1 MESQGTNNSAQL
13 DFSQAMADFKVMF
26 PNMDNDVIEAVLR
39 SNNGA
44 VDATIDQLLTMT
56 ADIESSSPGGGG
68 APDNSLPSYTE
79 AVDSVGDLLGATSL
93 RDTGQEGL
101 MIAGA
106 GRGEPLRR
114 IKNWNPPLLGKLP
127 PDFLRLTPRGGSAGS
142 RAGHSYTHPD
152 RPHHHHSG
160 ARARPGH
167 SQGEAVSQQQ
177 MQMVDDEKFAMM
189 LQNEEFMRELR
200 GNQEFM
206 SALEAEHNHD
216 FSQTDSDFHHQPLDR
231 PREHTSA
238 RRPHLGTEDAV
249 FREKLKNMGKS
260 SKQKFAKLATMFSR
274 QKGVSRVLGHA
285 PAPSRDNLLLN
296 ADPSAHNRRLED
308 SDSEEEGHCTTKVS
322 HCQVVTNSHSCN
334 LWIFQG
340 RKYQLM

>member
-56 ADIESSSPGGGG
+56 ADIESSAPERGGGP
-68 APDNSLPSYTE
+68 PDNSLPSYTE
-79 AVDSVGDLLGATSL
+79 AVDSVGNLLGATSL
-93 RDTGQEGL
+93 HDTGQEGAMGGL
-101 MIAGA
+101 
-106 GRGEPLRR
+106 GEPLRR
-114 IKNWNPPLLGKLP
+114 VKNWNPPLLGKLP
-127 PDFLRLTPRGGSAGS
+127 LDFLRLTPRGQ
-142 RAGHSYTHPD
+142 RPGHSYTHPD
-152 RPHHHHSG
+152 RPHHSG
-160 ARARPGH
+160 ARARSSQP
-167 SQGEAVSQQQ
+167 QGEAASQLQ

-206 SALEAEHNHD
+206 SALEEEHSHG
-216 FSQTDSDFHHQPLDR
+216 QTDDADVHHQPTVDR
-231 PREHTSA
+231 PREQTSS
-238 RRPHLGTEDAV
+238 RRHHLGMDDAV

-260 SKQKFAKLATMFSR
+260 SKQKFAKLATMFGR

-296 ADPSAHNRRLED
+296 ADPSVHSRRLEE
-308 SDSEEEGHCTTKVS
+308 SDSEEESHCTTK
-322 HCQVVTNSHSCN
+322 
-334 LWIFQG
+334 G

>member
-1 MESQGTNNSAQL
+1 
-13 DFSQAMADFKVMF
+13 MADFKVMF

-56 ADIESSSPGGGG
+56 ADIESSGPGGGG
-68 APDNSLPSYTE
+68 APDNSDLPSYTE
-79 AVDSVGDLLGATSL
+79 AVDSVGGVGDLLGAASL
-93 RDTGQEGL
+93 HDTGQEGR
-101 MIAGA
+101 GA
-106 GRGEPLRR
+106 VRGGEPLRR

-127 PDFLRLTPRGGSAGS
+127 PDFLRLTNRGVSAGS
-142 RAGHSYTHPD
+142 RPGHSYTHPD

-160 ARARPGH
+160 ARARQSH
-167 SQGEAVSQQQ
+167 HQGEAVTQQQ

-206 SALEAEHNHD
+206 SALEEEHNHD
-216 FSQTDSDFHHQPLDR
+216 FSQTDSDFHHQQLDK
-231 PREHTSA
+231 PREHHTSS
-238 RRPHLGTEDAV
+238 RRPHLGMDDAV
-249 FREKLKNMGKS
+249 FREKLRNMGKS
-260 SKQKFAKLATMFSR
+260 SKQKFAKLATMFGR

-296 ADPSAHNRRLED
+296 ADPAAHNRRLEE

-322 HCQVVTNSHSCN
+322 QCCVQGDKS
-334 LWIFQG
+334 LLYFLIFQG

>member
-56 ADIESSSPGGGG
+56 ADIESSAPGGGG

-79 AVDSVGDLLGATSL
+79 AVDSVGDLLGAASL
-93 RDTGQEGL
+93 RDTGQPEGL
-101 MIAGA
+101 GAAGGGA
-106 GRGEPLRR
+106 GPVRGEPLRR

-127 PDFLRLTPRGGSAGS
+127 PDFLRLTPRGS
-142 RAGHSYTHPD
+142 RPGHSYTHPD
-152 RPHHHHSG
+152 RPHHHHTG
-160 ARARPGH
+160 ARARPSH
-167 SQGEAVSQQQ
+167 PQGETGGQQ
-177 MQMVDDEKFAMM
+177 QMVDDEKFAMM
-189 LQNEEFMRELR
+189 LQNEEFMQELR

-206 SALEAEHNHD
+206 SALEEEHNHHD
-216 FSQTDSDFHHQPLDR
+216 FSQTDSDFHHQQLDK
-231 PREHTSA
+231 PREHASS
-238 RRPHLGTEDAV
+238 RRPHLGSEDAV

-296 ADPSAHNRRLED
+296 ADPAAHSRRLEE

-322 HCQVVTNSHSCN
+322 HCSGLIGS
-334 LWIFQG
+334 L
-340 RKYQLM
+340 L

>member
-56 ADIESSSPGGGG
+56 ADIESSAPGGGA

-93 RDTGQEGL
+93 RDTGQGQEGF
-101 MIAGA
+101 MTAGVSRA
-106 GRGEPLRR
+106 EPLRR

-127 PDFLRLTPRGGSAGS
+127 PDFLRLTPRGGSGGS
-142 RAGHSYTHPD
+142 RSGHSYTHPD

-167 SQGEAVSQQQ
+167 PQGEAVSQQQ

-231 PREHTSA
+231 PREHTA

-296 ADPSAHNRRLED
+296 ADPAAHNRRLED
-308 SDSEEEGHCTTKVS
+308 SDSEEEGHCTTK
-322 HCQVVTNSHSCN
+322 
-334 LWIFQG
+334 G

>member
-56 ADIESSSPGGGG
+56 ADIESSAPGGGA

-101 MIAGA
+101 MTAGA
-106 GRGEPLRR
+106 SRGEPLRR

-127 PDFLRLTPRGGSAGS
+127 PDFLRLAPRGESGGS
-142 RAGHSYTHPD
+142 RSGHSYTHPD

-167 SQGEAVSQQQ
+167 PQSEAVSQQQ

-231 PREHTSA
+231 PREHTA

-296 ADPSAHNRRLED
+296 ADPAAHNRRLED
-308 SDSEEEGHCTTKVS
+308 SDSEEEGHCTTK
-322 HCQVVTNSHSCN
+322 
-334 LWIFQG
+334 G

>member
-56 ADIESSSPGGGG
+56 ADIESSAPGGGA

-93 RDTGQEGL
+93 RDTGQGQEGF
-101 MIAGA
+101 MTAGA
-106 GRGEPLRR
+106 SRGEPLRR

-142 RAGHSYTHPD
+142 RSGHSYTHPD

-167 SQGEAVSQQQ
+167 PQGEAVSQQQ

-231 PREHTSA
+231 PREHTA

-296 ADPSAHNRRLED
+296 ADPAAHNRRLED
-308 SDSEEEGHCTTKVS
+308 SDSEEEGHCTTK
-322 HCQVVTNSHSCN
+322 
-334 LWIFQG
+334 G

>member
-68 APDNSLPSYTE
+68 GPPDNSLPSYTE
-79 AVDSVGDLLGATSL
+79 AVDSVGDLLGAASL
-93 RDTGQEGL
+93 HDTGQDGGRGGL
-101 MIAGA
+101 
-106 GRGEPLRR
+106 GEPLRR
-114 IKNWNPPLLGKLP
+114 IKSWNPPLLGKLP
-127 PDFLRLTPRGGSAGS
+127 PDFLRLTPRGSQ
-142 RAGHSYTHPD
+142 RPGHSYTHPD
-152 RPHHHHSG
+152 RPQHHHSG
-160 ARARPGH
+160 ARARP
-167 SQGEAVSQQQ
+167 SQPQGEAASQLQ

-206 SALEAEHNHD
+206 SALEEEHNHAQAD
-216 FSQTDSDFHHQPLDR
+216 DSDFHHQVDR
-231 PREHTSA
+231 PREQTSS
-238 RRPHLGTEDAV
+238 RRHHLGMDDAV

-260 SKQKFAKLATMFSR
+260 SKQKFAKLATMFGR

-296 ADPSAHNRRLED
+296 ADPSVHSRRLEE
-308 SDSEEEGHCTTKVS
+308 SDSEEEGHCTTKVT
-322 HCQVVTNSHSCN
+322 H
-334 LWIFQG
+334 
-340 RKYQLM
+340 

>member
-56 ADIESSSPGGGG
+56 ADIESSAPGGGA

-93 RDTGQEGL
+93 RDTGQEGF
-101 MIAGA
+101 MTAGA
-106 GRGEPLRR
+106 SRGEPLRR
-114 IKNWNPPLLGKLP
+114 IKKWNPPLLGKLP

-142 RAGHSYTHPD
+142 RSGHSYTHPD

-167 SQGEAVSQQQ
+167 PQGEAVSQQQ

-231 PREHTSA
+231 PREHTA

-296 ADPSAHNRRLED
+296 ADPAAHNRRLED
-308 SDSEEEGHCTTKVS
+308 SDSEEEGHCTTK
-322 HCQVVTNSHSCN
+322 
-334 LWIFQG
+334 G